1 MITREDMKDF
11 SMIGLAVDGAFSLTL
26 TYVLTTCL
34 DVRRLAIEFNRHCH
48 VGDLTVSM
56 SEISAAL
63 DLPNTKLVRRLMT
76 SLSWHK
82 DRLNFKEFVFNM
94 WSFLAMTTDMLMGAA
109 FEFFVSRIGR
119 EYLSMMEV
127 RNLLREIQGGI
138 FALDSSTL
146 AVLDSM
152 QMSVN
157 NRISKDEFV
166 YTIRKHPRLG
176 SPIFLVQVC
185 FADCLKCVL

>member
-1 MITREDMKDF
+1 MT
-11 SMIGLAVDGAFSLTL
+11 
-26 TYVLTTCL
+26 
-34 DVRRLAIEFNRHCH
+34 
-48 VGDLTVSM
+48 
-56 SEISAAL
+56 EISAAL
-63 DLPNTKLVRRLMT
+63 DLPNTKLVQRLMN

-94 WSFLAMTTDMLMGAA
+94 WCFLAMTNDMLMGFA
-109 FEFFVSRIGR
+109 FEIFTNRVGR

-146 AVLDSM
+146 TVLDSM

-157 NRISKDEFV
+157 NRVSKAEFV
-166 YTIRKHPRLG
+166 YTIRRHPRLG
-176 SPIFLVQVC
+176 SPLFLVQVGC
-185 FADCLKCVL
+185 ITNKVD